1 MKAFDHDALMRASY
15 NKPDYLMAYADYQRS
30 RWGEV
35 DASNSLFLV
44 LEN

>member
-15 NKPDYLMAYADYQRS
+15 NKPGYLMAYADYQRS
-30 RWGEV
+30 TWEV

-44 LEN
+44 FEN